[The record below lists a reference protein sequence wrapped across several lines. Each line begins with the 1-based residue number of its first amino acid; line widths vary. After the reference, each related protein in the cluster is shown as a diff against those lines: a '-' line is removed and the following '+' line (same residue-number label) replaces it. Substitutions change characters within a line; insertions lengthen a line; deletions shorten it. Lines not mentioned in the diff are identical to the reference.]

1 MIDSSIE
8 NSRSANMTILQIGY
22 SKNATFGQLQ
32 LLISNRDLKFPL
44 FRQGYFASSTVE
56 KERQFQILDPKCD
69 VEVVQNFHS

>member
-1 MIDSSIE
+1 M
-8 NSRSANMTILQIGY
+8 AQVQMGY
-22 SKNATFGQLQ
+22 FKNATFGQLQ
-32 LLISNRDLKFPL
+32 HQISNTDLKFPL